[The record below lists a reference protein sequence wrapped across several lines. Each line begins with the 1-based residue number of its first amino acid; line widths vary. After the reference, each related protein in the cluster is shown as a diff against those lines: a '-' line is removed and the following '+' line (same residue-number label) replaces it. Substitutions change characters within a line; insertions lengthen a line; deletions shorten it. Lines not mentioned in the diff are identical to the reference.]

1 MTAPPATATTDPAQT
16 IAVGDPVAAAT
27 ALMPQIQAA
36 RDEIE
41 DNRSLP
47 VDLVASMAAANLF
60 QLGLPKSAGG
70 PEHDPL
76 TSFQAIEALARADG
90 SVGWCA
96 SIASSVSVTV
106 GGWLPAE
113 ILISMFGA
121 PPDARIA
128 GSVRPEGTALEVG
141 GGYLVSG
148 RWDFASGIEHA
159 NWLFCSCK
167 ISDGNGPKVNENG
180 VPQVRTLM
188 VPRSSA
194 TRIDTW
200 VSAGMRGSGSHDFE
214 IKDVFV
220 RSEYTLSTAAPPHAH
235 GLIYHPRL
243 TRICSWTHTAGVAL
257 GIARGA
263 LDALSELGTRKTSMT
278 TTPLRQRPEVQ
289 TAAGQGEAILGAA
302 RAYLF
307 HTVVA
312 AFDAIEASAADPQA
326 PDPGPAVA
334 RARLAITH
342 SMHEAVRCV
351 DILFHAAGTL
361 SVYRRNVIERCFRDV
376 HVARQHAAAMP
387 VHFQTAGKATLGF
400 QLNEPGW

>member
-1 MTAPPATATTDPAQT
+1 MTATVATDTAKATAA
-16 IAVGDPVAAAT
+16 GDPVAAAK
-27 ALMPQIQAA
+27 ALVPRIQAA

-41 DNRSLP
+41 DKRSLP
-47 VDLVASMAAANLF
+47 VDLVEAMAAGNLL

-70 PEHDPL
+70 PEHCPL
-76 TSFQAIEALARADG
+76 TSFQAIEVLARADG

-106 GGWLPAE
+106 GGWLPADV
-113 ILISMFGA
+113 LIGMFGA

-128 GSVRPEGTALEVG
+128 GSVRPEGLALQVG
-141 GGYLVSG
+141 GGYRVSG

-167 ISDGNGPKVNENG
+167 VTNSNGPKVNQCG
-180 VPQVRTLM
+180 VAELRTLM
-188 VPRSSA
+188 VPRRSA

-200 VSAGMRGSGSHDFE
+200 VSAGIRGSGSHDFE
-214 IKDVFV
+214 VKDVFV
-220 RSEYTLSTAAPPHAH
+220 RAEHTLSTAEPPHAR

-243 TRICSWTHTAGVAL
+243 TRICSWTLTAGVAL

-263 LDALSELGTRKTSMT
+263 LDALGELGTRHTTMT
-278 TTPLRQRPEVQ
+278 TAPLRERPDVQ
-289 TAAGQGEAILGAA
+289 AAAGQGEAILGAA
-302 RAYLF
+302 RAYLL

-312 AFDAIEASAADPQA
+312 AFDAVEAAAADPQA
-326 PDPGPAVA
+326 PAPGPAVA

-342 SMHEAVRCV
+342 AMHEAVRCV

-376 HVARQHAAAMP
+376 HVARQHAAALP

-400 QLNEPGW
+400 ELNEPGW